1 MGNPLTYH
9 FKLPGP
15 FPGPELPEPPNA
27 RFPGVLAHMSRAT
40 ADRTLRGDGKIRAFV
55 IHATAGGSSSG
66 AMSVMFA
73 HKASWHWLVPDENEP
88 EHGRHVWSCANESR
102 AAFHVRPD
110 RSHPDVNGGSRN
122 VNFWSLGVEVVNTQ
136 VSDPFSDWQIEQTA
150 ALVRY
155 AWSKNPEM
163 RDVVSHAKLDPAR
176 RRDPGD
182 NFDWERFKS
191 LVLAPP
197 PPPPSGRSAMTTDVN
212 MIAEEPIRILSP
224 RDELIE
230 CNAQLI
236 EGVTMVEARPLLEA
250 LGFGVVLEEPMTMRI
265 RAAGSRADSAT
276 GGANKAGRKTSAK
289 AKKGTS
295 KRGGR

>member
-1 MGNPLTYH
+1 MGDPRTYH

-40 ADRTLRGDGKIRAFV
+40 ADRTLRSDGKIRAFV
-55 IHATAGGSSSG
+55 IHATAGASSSG

-73 HKASWHWLVPDENEP
+73 HRASWHWLVPDENEA

-102 AAFHVRPD
+102 AAFHVRPE

-136 VSDPFSDWQIEQTA
+136 IRATDPFSDWQIEQTA

-155 AWSKNPEM
+155 AWSKNPEL
-163 RDVVSHAKLDPAR
+163 RDVVSHAKLDPSR
-176 RRDPGD
+176 RNDPGD
-182 NFDWERFKS
+182 HFNWERFKQ

-197 PPPPSGRSAMTTDVN
+197 PPTDAPLDATDAIR
-212 MIAEEPIRILSP
+212 MAEEPIRILSP
-224 RDELIE
+224 RDEVIE
-230 CNAQLI
+230 CNARLI
-236 EGVTMVEARPLLEA
+236 EGVTMVEARPLIEA
-250 LGFGVVLEEPMTMRI
+250 LGFGVSLEEAMTLRI
-265 RAAGSRADSAT
+265 NVGGSAKKAGSKS
-276 GGANKAGRKTSAK
+276 SAK
-289 AKKGTS
+289 AATKAAS
-295 KRGGR
+295 KRAIK

>member
-1 MGNPLTYH
+1 MGDPLTYH
-9 FKLPGP
+9 FKLPSP
-15 FPGPELPEPPNA
+15 FPGPELPEPPNS
-27 RFPGVLAHMSRAT
+27 RFPGVLAHMSRVT
-40 ADRTLRGDGKIRAFV
+40 ADRTLRSDGNIRAFV
-55 IHATAGGSSSG
+55 IHATAGASSSG

-73 HKASWHWLVPDENEP
+73 HKASWHWLVPDENEG

-110 RSHPDVNGGSRN
+110 RSHPDVNSGSRN

-136 VSDPFSDWQIEQTA
+136 VNDPFSDWQIEQTA

-155 AWSKNPEM
+155 AWSKYPTM
-163 RDVVSHAKLDPAR
+163 RDVVSHAKLDPR
-176 RRDPGD
+176 RRTDPGE

-197 PPPPSGRSAMTTDVN
+197 NPRSLMPTTTESSLV
-212 MIAEEPIRILSP
+212 AEEPIRVISP

-230 CNAQLI
+230 VNARLI

-250 LGFGVVLEEPMTMRI
+250 LGYGVVHEEPMTLRI
-265 RAAGSRADSAT
+265 TEAGGAAVSTAGGAKKAAGKTSKKAT
-276 GGANKAGRKTSAK
+276 KKAGR
-289 AKKGTS
+289 
-295 KRGGR
+295 GRNS